1 MFRHCLLAFA
11 FMNLFP
17 LLATAQQAPPTPS
30 HQWREI
36 ANLPPGSQLL
46 VRQVDSSVLQP
57 CTLAWIDNTA
67 LACDIFVPDVGPR
80 RVVYPVASVASV
92 TQQGPPNNPRSGNHI
107 VALCVGMAIGGTAG
121 GILASEGGV
130 RAGFTGGAL
139 GSVVGGALALAATN
153 SFSPRPQPLFS
164 LRVPLRAPR
173 LPVGSRHF

>member
-1 MFRHCLLAFA
+1 MFRLCLLAFT
-11 FMNLFP
+11 FMNGFP
-17 LLATAQQAPPTPS
+17 LLATAQQTPAPS

-46 VRQVDSSVLQP
+46 VRQVDSRVLQP

-67 LACDIFVPDVGPR
+67 LACDIFVPAVGPR

-92 TQQGPPNNPRSGNHI
+92 TQQAPPNNPRTDNHI

-130 RAGFTGGAL
+130 RAGFAGGAL

-153 SFSPRPQPLFS
+153 SISPRPQPLFS

-173 LPVGSRHF
+173 LLFGRRL